1 MTSKNPHAVLEDRDP
16 KIPGMAKVLN
26 QPLLFQC
33 KISMPGLL
41 TLLLRKFFLGVL
53 RWFFF
58 FWCDASKRSSAT
70 VTAHSYTVNFSAP
83 EKKKRTSHRRLCC
96 SWLAD
101 AFPVKE
107 DQLSIQHLCVTP
119 IELKKHESPLN
130 SEIKCFGTTHQ
141 PVHSAQILCSRRY
154 RSFG

>member
-1 MTSKNPHAVLEDRDP
+1 
-16 KIPGMAKVLN
+16 
-26 QPLLFQC
+26 
-33 KISMPGLL
+33 MPGLL
-41 TLLLRKFFLGVL
+41 TRLLRKFFPGVL
-53 RWFFF
+53 RFFSSFGGVHQSVAALQSPPTLSLLF
-58 FWCDASKRSSAT
+58 FGAR
-70 VTAHSYTVNFSAP
+70 
-83 EKKKRTSHRRLCC
+83 KKKTTSHRRLCC

-119 IELKKHESPLN
+119 IKLKKHESPLN